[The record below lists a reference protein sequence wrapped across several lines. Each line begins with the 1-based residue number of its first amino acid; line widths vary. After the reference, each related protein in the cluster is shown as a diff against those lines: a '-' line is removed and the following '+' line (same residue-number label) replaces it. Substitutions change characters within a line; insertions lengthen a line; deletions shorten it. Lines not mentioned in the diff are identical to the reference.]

1 MFRNLRRTSWKRIMD
16 VWFCSERLKVKAHLE
31 DLGVDG
37 GKIRNLLFKQYDGRL
52 WTDSP
57 GLEKDQC

>member
-1 MFRNLRRTSWKRIMD
+1 MEKNNGCMILFGCLN
-16 VWFCSERLKVKAHLE
+16 VKDHLE

-37 GKIRNLLFKQYDGRL
+37 RKIRNLLFKLYDGRL